1 MNILSGQYVNNLLTV
16 TGQVYLNGCSTTAT
30 QRMISGTIG
39 YVEQNEIFID
49 TMTLEEHLI
58 FQVIFTLNS

>member
-1 MNILSGQYVNNLLTV
+1 MNVLSGRQGRTLPT
-16 TGQVYLNGCSTTAT
+16 TGQVYLNGCSTTAI
-30 QRMISGTIG
+30 QRMTSGTIG

-58 FQVIFTLNS
+58 FQVIFTLSS

>member
-49 TMTLEEHLI
+49 TITLEEHLI
-58 FQVIFTLNS
+58 TLNS